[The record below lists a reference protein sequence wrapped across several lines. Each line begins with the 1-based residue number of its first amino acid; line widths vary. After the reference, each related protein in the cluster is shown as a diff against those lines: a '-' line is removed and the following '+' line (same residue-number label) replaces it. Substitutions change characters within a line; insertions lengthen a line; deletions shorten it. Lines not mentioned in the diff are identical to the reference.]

1 MPLGSPL
8 EAEDIIFQKIVS
20 LKSEM
25 STFCSDSSDVTLASK
40 DACTVCKHFQT
51 GYCKFRE
58 HCKKRHEKTV
68 CPSLH
73 CSVKACTKRHP
84 KSCKFYALNQFCKFG
99 DSCCYKHVDSGNMFQ
114 QLKALQMKVGQLEQ
128 AVQALESEIVV
139 LKDINNCDVCDFKAT
154 SKAGLKSHIT
164 KKHRNVSQPALEKER
179 DENLSN
185 SLHVSLPY
193 VEREEHVTDHFPEVV
208 ERKSIQCEWT
218 YCCSYVANST
228 KDMIEHVSATH
239 TITSSF
245 VFPDSSKTEICE
257 ECGMEFF
264 MDHAYAMHLYTDHKL
279 AFNCDHCLEFLPGCE
294 GGFIEIHMELCTAP
308 CNGDPN
314 CACTW

>member
-1 MPLGSPL
+1 
-8 EAEDIIFQKIVS
+8 
-20 LKSEM
+20 M

-99 DSCCYKHVDSGNMFQ
+99 DSCCYKHVDSGNMFE

-185 SLHVSLPY
+185 SLHVSLPC
-193 VEREEHVTDHFPEVV
+193 
-208 ERKSIQCEWT
+208 RKKI
-218 YCCSYVANST
+218 
-228 KDMIEHVSATH
+228 H
-239 TITSSF
+239 TVRMDILLL
-245 VFPDSSKTEICE
+245 V
-257 ECGMEFF
+257 CG
-264 MDHAYAMHLYTDHKL
+264 KL
-279 AFNCDHCLEFLPGCE
+279 HQGHDR
-294 GGFIEIHMELCTAP
+294 TR
-308 CNGDPN
+308 
-314 CACTW
+314 